1 MLDKI
6 AYLQSKM
13 QPKATPEDAPRLF
26 DLVRVKDQ
34 SVVPAFYYA
43 LRDTLVAE
51 DIEQASR
58 IAYGKTRYRVVTLE
72 GSLIDIR
79 WNTRDASGTLVP
91 TGIYTLVIR
100 MANGTRMVPVAIVR

>member
-72 GSLIDIR
+72 GSLIDI
-79 WNTRDASGTLVP
+79 SGTM
-91 TGIYTLVIR
+91 TGGGRVARSGGMRASIVRQFT
-100 MANGTRMVPVAIVR
+100 NGTSSCCELR